1 MSLYY
6 NILYKIALEICLQ
19 KVLFLE
25 KSVVTKK
32 SQEPIAIFHSVLN
45 YCIIYVVG
53 ISRLFK

>member
-32 SQEPIAIFHSVLN
+32 SQEPIAIFPSVLN

-53 ISRLFK
+53 ISRLF